1 MKVYLDDERTPPEGW
16 TLVRWPAEAIE
27 LLSNYEVT
35 HLSLDHDL
43 GEVDPALKEGR
54 PGNAFTGMEVLDW
67 LEEQMFT
74 GAWTKSL
81 PVITI
86 HSANPVAQ
94 FRMNQA
100 LTKIQQ
106 MYHRLI
112 QE

>member
-1 MKVYLDDERTPPEGW
+1 MKIYLDDERTPPAGW

-27 LLSNYEVT
+27 LLSSNDVT

-43 GEVDPALKEGR
+43 GEVDLILKVGR

-67 LEEQMFT
+67 LEEQIFH
-74 GAWTKSL
+74 GAWTKPL

-94 FRMNQA
+94 QRMNQA

-106 MYHRLI
+106 MYQL
-112 QE
+112 QQD

>member
-27 LLSNYEVT
+27 LLSAHDVT

-43 GEVDPALKEGR
+43 GEVDPSLMVGR

-67 LEEQMFT
+67 LEEQIFN
-74 GAWTKSL
+74 GAWTKPL

-94 FRMNQA
+94 QRMNQA
-100 LTKIQQ
+100 LINIKKLHQ
-106 MYHRLI
+106 R